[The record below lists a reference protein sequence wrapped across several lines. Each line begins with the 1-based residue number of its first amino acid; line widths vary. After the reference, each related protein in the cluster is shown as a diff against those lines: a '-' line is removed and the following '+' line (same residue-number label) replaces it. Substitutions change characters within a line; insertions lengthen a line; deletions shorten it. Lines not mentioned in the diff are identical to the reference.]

1 MLDHF
6 KSKFPSCEQAVAHAC
21 YSSICLAEAGG
32 SRVPGFSGVNRQTP
46 PISKA
51 KQKRKRKE
59 VLNFFTAKR
68 TSKEIFKQHL
78 FMVILVMHTK

>member
-46 PISKA
+46 PSQ
-51 KQKRKRKE
+51 KQNKKGKE
-59 VLNFFTAKR
+59 K
-68 TSKEIFKQHL
+68 KC
-78 FMVILVMHTK
+78 

>member
-32 SRVPGFSGVNRQTP
+32 SRVPGFSGVNRQSP
-46 PISKA
+46 HL
-51 KQKRKRKE
+51 KRKTKKGKE
-59 VLNFFTAKR
+59 K
-68 TSKEIFKQHL
+68 KC
-78 FMVILVMHTK
+78 